1 MSDCVFGFLKAVL
14 FYGAKGAL
22 IVKPSDLAD
31 VIRWGIYLQF
41 DYLVLDKD
49 FENYPLVFKT

>member
-1 MSDCVFGFLKAVL
+1 MSDCEFAFLNAVL
-14 FYGAKGAL
+14 FYGVTGAL

-49 FENYPLVFKT
+49 FQKYPLVFKT